1 VKGRRG
7 PERKLRL
14 EQELLLTL
22 MKLKLGLFTLGLG
35 FRFHVSTIILILAYV
50 QGTVSFDWPSQQQ
63 VKKTLPS
70 CFRKLYPKDA
80 LLTALSASQKLQVDL
95 IWQLLSGVNIN
106 ITALSKSLLQSL
118 QIEVFH
124 VSSCY
129 GDSDTVYS
137 L

>member
-1 VKGRRG
+1 
-7 PERKLRL
+7 
-14 EQELLLTL
+14 
-22 MKLKLGLFTLGLG
+22 MKLKLGLFTQDLG

-63 VKKTLPS
+63 VKKTIPS

-106 ITALSKSLLQSL
+106 IMHCTFKVLVAITPNRGISY
-118 QIEVFH
+118 

-129 GDSDTVYS
+129 GDSDRQFILS
-137 L
+137 KI